1 MTRTVAS
8 LLALTS
14 IAAAALAAESPAFEV
29 ASIRAGQ
36 PGRESIEYVPGSVTM
51 RNMRLT
57 ACIRW
62 AYNIPDFQ
70 ISGPGWLSEVWFDI
84 NAKAGTPAK
93 EAELR
98 LMMRT
103 LLAERFKLT
112 VHRENK
118 EMSALML
125 TVGKN
130 GHKLKQVETEEQPSF
145 KTGKLNLTGK
155 GATIAQLIEFLSR
168 ELRHPIIDQTGLSGR
183 FDYFLDI
190 APYFTEEMQRN
201 GGPGGGPPPD
211 APGIVAQALQ
221 AQLGLRVDAKKATVE
236 MLVVDTM
243 EKAPTEN

>member
-1 MTRTVAS
+1 
-8 LLALTS
+8 
-14 IAAAALAAESPAFEV
+14 
-29 ASIRAGQ
+29 
-36 PGRESIEYVPGSVTM
+36 
-51 RNMRLT
+51 
-57 ACIRW
+57 
-62 AYNIPDFQ
+62 
-70 ISGPGWLSEVWFDI
+70 
-84 NAKAGTPAK
+84 
-93 EAELR
+93 
-98 LMMRT
+98 
-103 LLAERFKLT
+103 

-221 AQLGLRVDAKKATVE
+221 AQLDFAWMQRRRRWRCLWWTLWRRRPRRINPLR
-236 MLVVDTM
+236 LVSVRLT
-243 EKAPTEN
+243 TI